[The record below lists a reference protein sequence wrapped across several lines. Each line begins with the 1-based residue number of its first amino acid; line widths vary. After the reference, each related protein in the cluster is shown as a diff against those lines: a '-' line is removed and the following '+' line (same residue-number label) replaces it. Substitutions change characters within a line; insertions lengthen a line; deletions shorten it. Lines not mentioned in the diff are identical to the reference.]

1 MTDRPGKKRVAIYF
15 GTEMYDWVKEASDKL
30 GVPVSAL
37 IIMAVHQF
45 KMQNTVVPQLEDI
58 ISELNKSK

>member
-15 GTEMYDWVKEASDKL
+15 GIEMYDWVKEASDKL

-45 KMQNTVVPQLEDI
+45 KMQNTVVPQLEAI